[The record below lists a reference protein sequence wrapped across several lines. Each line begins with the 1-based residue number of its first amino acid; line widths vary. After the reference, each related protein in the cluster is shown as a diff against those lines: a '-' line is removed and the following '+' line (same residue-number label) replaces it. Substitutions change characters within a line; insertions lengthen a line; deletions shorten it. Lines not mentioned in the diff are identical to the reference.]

1 MELSQKIALLRK
13 QKGLTQEQLA
23 ERAGVTVRTIQRI
36 ESGES
41 IPRAYTLQNL
51 AKSLEVEFEE
61 FMAVQNQDMIT
72 QTLTDQTSY
81 DENKTFLK
89 ILYLSSFSFLF
100 IPLIHFL
107 VPIFVYKNSKIK
119 DQNTL
124 RRGRKIIIEQ
134 VYWVI
139 SLSLIM
145 LLTVAYNFTVVRYL
159 PGWSLIHYLWP
170 LIIMYFLNTV
180 FLIRG
185 ILKLKNKMSESN
197 LSLPTAI

>member
-36 ESGES
+36 ESGET

-107 VPIFVYKNSKIK
+107 IPIFVYKTSKIK

-124 RRGRKIIIEQ
+124 RSKIR
-134 VYWVI
+134 
-139 SLSLIM
+139 
-145 LLTVAYNFTVVRYL
+145 F
-159 PGWSLIHYLWP
+159 
-170 LIIMYFLNTV
+170 
-180 FLIRG
+180 
-185 ILKLKNKMSESN
+185 
-197 LSLPTAI
+197 